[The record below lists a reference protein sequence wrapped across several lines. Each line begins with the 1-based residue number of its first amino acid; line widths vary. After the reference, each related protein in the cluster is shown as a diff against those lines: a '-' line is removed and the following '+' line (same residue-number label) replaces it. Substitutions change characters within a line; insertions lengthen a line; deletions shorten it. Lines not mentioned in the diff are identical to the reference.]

1 MSALRCFFLEFFMNG
16 SEMNETGY
24 WTLDSDSISRLF
36 GGSVQSVSQSIS
48 PLIVPMVI
56 NPSNGARYEAG
67 GVGN

>member
-1 MSALRCFFLEFFMNG
+1 MNG